1 VSNQTA
7 PAVVPSVHPRRR
19 PLSGARRALA
29 SFGPALAVLVVGIAT
44 FDVIAR
50 FRDSRGW
57 VEHTRQ
63 VLAAAQDART
73 ALVDIETGQRGFLIA
88 GEPAYLEPYHSGMRA
103 LRADTLHLR
112 HLTSDN
118 AAQQRRLDVLSPL
131 IREHLALLDSS
142 VAYRQAGH
150 TLDALAIVRR
160 GRSKILM
167 DSARTILDA
176 IDREEHGLLDV
187 RLAAEERHARL
198 VVLVVIGGTLAAVIF
213 GLLANALLAGYA
225 VRQADD
231 ATALEEQNEELLSQR
246 ETLQDQQMELE
257 SQAAELEAA
266 NEELLE
272 VNESLE
278 EQRTAAEAAR
288 EAALSASRAKSEFLS
303 AMSHELRTPLNAI
316 GGHVQLLEMG
326 LHGPVTPEQRATL
339 ARVDRAQRHL
349 LGLINDILN
358 LARIERGKLE
368 FDLRAIP
375 LGDLIADVA
384 PMIEPQLGGKGLTQ
398 EVRLA
403 DPSVRVLADPDRTR
417 QIVLNLLANAV
428 KFTDAGGRISVD
440 SVDVAGTP
448 PMVQL
453 RVHDTGRGIP
463 PDQLERIFDP
473 FVQLDR
479 FQARPGEGTGLG
491 LAISR
496 ELARGMGGDLW
507 ADSEVGVG
515 STFNLMLRR
524 ADADA
529 PATPP
534 PAPYSHPSPEPRI
547 DVTQ

>member
-1 VSNQTA
+1 V
-7 PAVVPSVHPRRR
+7 
-19 PLSGARRALA
+19 A

-88 GEPAYLEPYHSGMRA
+88 GDPAYLAPFRSGMRA
-103 LRADTLHLR
+103 LREDTLRLR
-112 HLTSDN
+112 RLTSDN
-118 AAQQRRLDVLSPL
+118 GAQQRRLNVLSPL
-131 IREHLALLDSS
+131 ILEHMALLDSS
-142 VAYRQAGH
+142 VAYQRDGQ
-150 TLDALAIVRR
+150 ALAALSLVRR
-160 GRSKILM
+160 GRSKALM

-176 IDREEHGLLDV
+176 IDREEHALLDV
-187 RLAAEERHARL
+187 RLAAEERHARI
-198 VVLVVIGGTLAAVIF
+198 VVLVVIAGTIAAVIF
-213 GLLANALLAGYA
+213 GVLANAMLAGYA
-225 VRQADD
+225 AKQETD
-231 ATALEEQNEELLSQR
+231 AVALEEQNAELLTQR
-246 ETLQDQQMELE
+246 ATLEEQQMELE
-257 SQAAELEAA
+257 AQAAELEAA

-272 VNESLE
+272 TNESLE

-288 EAALSASRAKSEFLS
+288 EAAQVASRAKSEFLS

-326 LHGPVTPEQRATL
+326 LHGPVTPAQQATL

-368 FDLRAIP
+368 YDIRAIA

-384 PMIEPQLGGKGLTQ
+384 PMIEPQLAGKGLTQ
-398 EVRLA
+398 EVRLSNSA
-403 DPSVRVLADPDRTR
+403 ARVLADPDRVR

-428 KFTDAGGRISVD
+428 KFTDSGGRIFVD
-440 SVDVAGTP
+440 SIELPGDP
-448 PMVQL
+448 PTVQL
-453 RVHDTGRGIP
+453 RVHDTGRGVP
-463 PDQLERIFDP
+463 PEQLERIFDP

-479 FQARPGEGTGLG
+479 FEARPGEGTGLG

-496 ELARGMGGDLW
+496 ELARGMGGDLF
-507 ADSEVGVG
+507 AESEVGAG
-515 STFNLMLRR
+515 SRFILTLRR
-524 ADADA
+524 ADADTPD
-529 PATPP
+529 PAGQGKPEDRRAESDR
-534 PAPYSHPSPEPRI
+534 PAARGGDS
-547 DVTQ
+547 

>member
-1 VSNQTA
+1 
-7 PAVVPSVHPRRR
+7 VHPRRR
-19 PLSGARRALA
+19 PLSRSTRALA

-50 FRDSRGW
+50 FRESRGW

-73 ALVDIETGQRGFLIA
+73 ALVDIETGQRGYLIA
-88 GEPAYLEPYHSGMRA
+88 GDPAYLAPYHSGLQA
-103 LRADTLHLR
+103 LRQDSVLLR
-112 HLTSDN
+112 RLTSDN

-131 IREHLALLDSS
+131 VREHIALLDSG
-142 VAYRQAGH
+142 VAYQRDGQ
-150 TLDALAIVRR
+150 ALAALTLVRR
-160 GRSKILM
+160 GRSKALM

-176 IDREEHGLLDV
+176 IDREEHVLLNA

-198 VVLVVIGGTLAAVIF
+198 VLLVVIGGTIAAVIF
-213 GLLANALLAGYA
+213 GLFANAMLTGYA
-225 VRQADD
+225 ARQATD
-231 ATALEEQNEELLSQR
+231 AVALEEQNAELLMQR
-246 ETLQDQQMELE
+246 ETLEEQQTELE
-257 SQAAELEAA
+257 AQAAELEVA

-272 VNESLE
+272 ANESIE
-278 EQRTAAEAAR
+278 EQRADAEAAR
-288 EAALSASRAKSEFLS
+288 DAAQTASRAKSEFLS

-326 LHGPVTPEQRATL
+326 LYGPITSEQRATL

-368 FDLRAIP
+368 FDIRAIP

-384 PMIEPQLGGKGLTQ
+384 PMIEPQLAGKGLTQ
-398 EVRLA
+398 EVRLSNSA
-403 DPSVRVLADPDRTR
+403 VRVLADPDRAR

-428 KFTDAGGRISVD
+428 KFTDSGGRVFVD
-440 SVDVAGTP
+440 SVESADVP
-448 PMVQL
+448 SMVQL

-463 PDQLERIFDP
+463 REQLERIFDP

-479 FQARPGEGTGLG
+479 FEARPGEGTGLG

-507 ADSEVGVG
+507 AESEVGVG
-515 STFNLMLRR
+515 SRFILVLRR
-524 ADADA
+524 AGADA
-529 PATPP
+529 TD
-534 PAPYSHPSPEPRI
+534 SGDDGTGENRRVENDRPSVAQT
-547 DVTQ
+547 D

>member
-1 VSNQTA
+1 M
-7 PAVVPSVHPRRR
+7 
-19 PLSGARRALA
+19 A

-44 FDVIAR
+44 LDVIAR
-50 FRDSRGW
+50 FRESRGW

-88 GEPAYLEPYHSGMRA
+88 GEPAYLAPYDSGMRA
-103 LRADTLHLR
+103 LREDTLRLR
-112 HLTSDN
+112 RLTSDN

-131 IREHLALLDSS
+131 VREHVALLDSS
-142 VAYRQAGH
+142 VASQREGH

-176 IDREEHGLLDV
+176 MDREEHGLLDV
-187 RLAAEERHARL
+187 RLAAEEGHARL
-198 VVLVVIGGTLAAVIF
+198 VVLVVIGGTLAAVLF
-213 GLLANALLAGYA
+213 GLFANATLTGYA
-225 VRQADD
+225 TRQATD
-231 ATALEEQNEELLSQR
+231 AVALEEQNAELLKQR
-246 ETLQDQQMELE
+246 TTLETQRMELE
-257 SQAAELEAA
+257 DQRMELEMA
-266 NEELLE
+266 NEELIE
-272 VNESLE
+272 ANESIE
-278 EQRTAAEAAR
+278 EQRADAEAAR

-326 LHGPVTPEQRATL
+326 LHGPVTPEQQATL

-368 FDLRAIP
+368 FDLRAVP
-375 LGDLIADVA
+375 LGDLVADVA
-384 PMIEPQLGGKGLTQ
+384 PMIEPQLSGKGLTL

-428 KFTDAGGRISVD
+428 KFTDSGGRISVD
-440 SVDVAGTP
+440 SVDVAGAP

-507 ADSEVGVG
+507 AESEVGTG
-515 STFNLMLRR
+515 STFILMLRR
-524 ADADA
+524 AAADA
-529 PATPP
+529 PAAPS
-534 PAPYSHPSPEPRI
+534 PAPYSRLSFDRESTSLS
-547 DVTQ
+547 D